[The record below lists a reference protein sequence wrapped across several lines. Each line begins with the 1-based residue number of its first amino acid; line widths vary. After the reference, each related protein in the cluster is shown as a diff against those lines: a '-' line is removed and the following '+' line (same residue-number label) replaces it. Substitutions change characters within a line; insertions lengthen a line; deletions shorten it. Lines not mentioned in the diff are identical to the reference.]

1 MRFPR
6 WIFMNDNSKKF
17 VFRHACYE
25 GIIYEIFYISGV
37 NLFKSRVKND
47 EFRFGRMDSE
57 FVSI

>member
-1 MRFPR
+1 
-6 WIFMNDNSKKF
+6 MNDNSKKF
-17 VFRHACYE
+17 VSLHACYE